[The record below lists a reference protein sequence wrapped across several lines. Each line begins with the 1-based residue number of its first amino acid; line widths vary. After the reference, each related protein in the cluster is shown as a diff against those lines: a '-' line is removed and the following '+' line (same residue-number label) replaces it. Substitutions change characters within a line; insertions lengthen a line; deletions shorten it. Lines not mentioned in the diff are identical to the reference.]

1 MNRRSTGG
9 AAALPTASI
18 RAAASA
24 ALLAHRGSDGRMP
37 VHAYQKWQGPLWT
50 FVCLAEIGHRKG
62 DRSLLPLREQF
73 REWLFAERHMQPPH
87 SLLIPGQEDRFR
99 RCACQEGFQA
109 WSEMRL
115 GIADGTTEELILRLK
130 RWQWPDGGWN
140 CDKRPEAHTSSFMET
155 LAPLRA
161 LALHTEMTG
170 SRSSKAAARRAAE
183 VFLSRRLFRRR
194 RDGALI
200 NPRFLLVSFPHF
212 WPYDILFG
220 LQVMAEAG
228 FIADPRCAEA
238 LDLLEAKR
246 LRDGGW
252 PLEQK
257 VWKLAGSFVSRGT
270 FYDWGPTGTSRSNA
284 WVTERARF
292 VLETAGRM

>member
-1 MNRRSTGG
+1 MNRAPGGG
-9 AAALPTASI
+9 APLPTASD

-24 ALLAHRGSDGRMP
+24 AMLAHRGPDGRMP

-50 FVCLAEIGHRKG
+50 FICLAEIGQRRG
-62 DRSLLPLREQF
+62 DRTLLPLREQF
-73 REWLFAERHMQPPH
+73 REWLFAERHLQPPH

-115 GIADGTTEELILRLK
+115 GIADERTEELIARLK

-140 CDKRPEAHTSSFMET
+140 CDKRPEAHLSSFMET
-155 LAPLRA
+155 VAPLRA
-161 LALHTEMTG
+161 LALHANLTG
-170 SRSSKAAARRAAE
+170 SRSSKVAARRAAE
-183 VFLSRRLFRRR
+183 VFLQRRLFRRR
-194 RDGALI
+194 SDGSVI
-200 NPRFLLVSFPHF
+200 NPRFLLLAFPHF
-212 WPYDILFG
+212 YPYDILFG

-228 FIADPRCAEA
+228 FVADPRCAEA

-246 LRDGGW
+246 RRDGGW

-257 VWKLAGSFVSRGT
+257 AWKAATRFESRGT
-270 FYDWGPTGTSRSNA
+270 FYDWGPAGKSRSNP
-284 WVTERARF
+284 WVTAAARF
-292 VLETAGRM
+292 VLEAAGRA

>member
-1 MNRRSTGG
+1 MRGRADLEPA
-9 AAALPTASI
+9 AAALV
-18 RAAASA
+18 
-24 ALLAHRGSDGRMP
+24 AHLGPDGRMP

-50 FVCLAEIGHRKG
+50 LVCLAETGHRRG
-62 DRSLLPLREQF
+62 DQSLLPLRDQF
-73 REWLFAERHMQPPH
+73 REWLFAERHLRPPH

-115 GIADGTTEELILRLK
+115 GIADETTEELIRRLK

-140 CDKRPEAHTSSFMET
+140 CDKRREAHVSSFIET
-155 LAPLRA
+155 LPPLRA
-161 LALHTEMTG
+161 LALHAQLTG
-170 SRSSKAAARRAAE
+170 SASSRTAARRAAE

-194 RDGALI
+194 SDGSVI
-200 NPRFLLVSFPHF
+200 NPRFLLLSFPHF

-220 LQVMAEAG
+220 LLVMAEAG
-228 FIADPRCAEA
+228 FIGDPRCAEA
-238 LDLLEAKR
+238 LDLLETKR

-257 VWKLAGSFVSRGT
+257 VWKAAETFMSRGT
-270 FYDWGPTGTSRSNA
+270 FYDWGPAGTRRSNP
-284 WVTERARF
+284 WVTAQARS
-292 VLETAGRM
+292 VLEAAGRM

>member
-1 MNRRSTGG
+1 MSRGPVAAP
-9 AAALPTASI
+9 AAAEIPRVA
-18 RAAASA
+18 A
-24 ALLAHRGSDGRMP
+24 ALLAHRGPDGRMP

-50 FVCLAEIGHRKG
+50 FVCLAEIGHRRG
-62 DRSLLPLREQF
+62 DRSILPLREQF

-115 GIADGTTEELILRLK
+115 GIADDTTEELIRRLK

-140 CDKRPEAHTSSFMET
+140 CDKRPEARTSSFMET

-161 LALHTEMTG
+161 LALHAKLTG
-170 SRSSKAAARRAAE
+170 NASSRTAARRAAE

-194 RDGALI
+194 SDGSVI
-200 NPRFLLVSFPHF
+200 DPRFLLFSFPHF
-212 WPYDILFG
+212 WPYDVLFG
-220 LQVMAEAG
+220 LVVMAEAG
-228 FIADPRCAEA
+228 LVRDPRCAEA
-238 LDLLEAKR
+238 LDFLEEKR
-246 LRDGGW
+246 LADGGW

-257 VWKLAGSFVSRGT
+257 VWKTANSFVSRGT
-270 FYDWGPTGTSRSNA
+270 FYDWGPSGTRRSNP
-284 WVTERARF
+284 WVTAQARF
-292 VLETAGRM
+292 VLEAAGRA

>member
-1 MNRRSTGG
+1 MNRTPGRG
-9 AAALPTASI
+9 APLPTASD

-24 ALLAHRGSDGRMP
+24 AMLAHRGPDGRMP

-50 FVCLAEIGHRKG
+50 FICLAEIGHRKG
-62 DRSLLPLREQF
+62 DRTLVPLRDQF
-73 REWLFAERHMQPPH
+73 REWLFAGQHLLPPH

-115 GIADGTTEELILRLK
+115 GIADERTEELTRRLK

-140 CDKRPEAHTSSFMET
+140 CDKRPEARTSSFMET

-161 LALHTEMTG
+161 LALHAEITG
-170 SRSSKAAARRAAE
+170 SSSSKVAARRAAE
-183 VFLSRRLFRRR
+183 VFLQRRLFRRR
-194 RDGALI
+194 SDGSVI
-200 NPRFLLVSFPHF
+200 DPRFLKLAFPHF
-212 WPYDILFG
+212 YPYDILFG

-228 FIADPRCAEA
+228 FIADARCAEA

-246 LRDGGW
+246 RRDGGW

-257 VWKLAGSFVSRGT
+257 VWKAVDSFVTRGT
-270 FYDWGPTGTSRSNA
+270 FYDWGPTGKSRSNP
-284 WVTERARF
+284 WVTAAARF
-292 VLETAGRM
+292 VLEAAGRS